1 MRFIPLLA
9 LPLLAMTASPVLA
22 KGCIR
27 GAAAGGVGGHFV
39 GKGHAVA
46 GAAIGCV
53 AAHHHYANQARAR
66 KAAVRARG

>member
-1 MRFIPLLA
+1 MRFITLLA

-46 GAAIGCV
+46 GAAIGCAV
-53 AAHHHYANQARAR
+53 AHHHYAKQARAQ
-66 KAAVRARG
+66 KVAARTHG

>member
-53 AAHHHYANQARAR
+53 AAHHHYAKQARAR
-66 KAAVRARG
+66 KAAVRAHG

>member
-53 AAHHHYANQARAR
+53 AAHHHYAKQARAQ
-66 KAAVRARG
+66 KAAVRTHG

>member
-1 MRFIPLLA
+1 MRFITLLA

-53 AAHHHYANQARAR
+53 VAHHHYAKEARAQ
-66 KAAVRARG
+66 KAAARTHG

>member
-1 MRFIPLLA
+1 MRFTTLLA

-53 AAHHHYANQARAR
+53 VAHHHYAQQARAQ
-66 KAAVRARG
+66 KAAARTRG

>member
-1 MRFIPLLA
+1 MRFKPLLA

-53 AAHHHYANQARAR
+53 AAHHHYAKQARAQ
-66 KAAVRARG
+66 KAAARAHG

>member
-1 MRFIPLLA
+1 MRFITLLA

-39 GKGHAVA
+39 GRGHAVA

-53 AAHHHYANQARAR
+53 VAHHHYAKQARAQ
-66 KAAVRARG
+66 KAAARTHG